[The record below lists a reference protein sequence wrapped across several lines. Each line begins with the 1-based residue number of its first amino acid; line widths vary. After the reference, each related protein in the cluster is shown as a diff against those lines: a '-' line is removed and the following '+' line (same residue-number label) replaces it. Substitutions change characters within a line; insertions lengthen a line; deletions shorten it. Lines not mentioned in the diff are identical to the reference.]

1 MTTAQGLARTLEK
14 STAGLLSL
22 LLAAS
27 PAMAGAP
34 AAAKASVQ
42 APAAV
47 RSISIKGDEVRIGLD
62 GRASYEDFILSQPP
76 RIVLQISNA
85 TYHLSQ
91 KDFPGQGVELKGVRA
106 GQFATAPVPVA
117 RVVLDLTKAI
127 AYHVAMDGD
136 DLLVSLAAKAAGE
149 VKAAAP
155 APAAPAARVPAAT
168 SSAQASPA
176 AVPAAPETE
185 TDQQA
190 PIDILGR
197 LPTDKV
203 TLDFDQ
209 TDVRDI
215 FQLFAAKAGINI
227 IYGPDIQGQLTLH
240 LNKVPFNEAFRTVL
254 DMLNLTTVQVGNNIL
269 RVLTPAALTKVQSE
283 AATTTQIIPLNYAKA
298 SDLASTIQQIITAEK
313 IPGEAISDSK
323 TNSVIVTASP
333 SSLTQI
339 AQMVEQLDVRP
350 KEVLIEAK
358 MVEVSLDN
366 SLDYGIQWNEVSQG
380 ANGGGTDYTGLPF
393 TETAPTGGTS
403 GTNSQLSYSNF
414 LANQPGKTIPS
425 LGSAVT
431 GTGVSLAPTSA
442 FGALT
447 LGRITSHYIL
457 NATLSAA
464 AAANK
469 VKILSDPK
477 IATLNNQPANINV
490 VTNVP
495 YVTTTIVAGNTGTNV
510 PQTVNYA
517 TEGIQLTVTPLINA
531 DGRITLTINPNVSQ
545 PSATASANAATG
557 APALD
562 TRSAQT
568 TVMVKNGDTVVIG
581 GLIQDSV
588 TNDISKIPL
597 LGDIPILG
605 WLFKSTH
612 KVHNRNELLI
622 FVTPTIM
629 TD

>member
-1 MTTAQGLARTLEK
+1 MTTAHGLARTLEK

-27 PAMAGAP
+27 PAMAGAS
-34 AAAKASVQ
+34 AAAKTSASVR
-42 APAAV
+42 PPITV
-47 RSISIKGDEVRIGLD
+47 RSISIKDGAVLIGLS

-85 TYHLSQ
+85 DYHLAQ
-91 KDFPGQGVELKGVRA
+91 KDFPGQGGTLKGVRA
-106 GQFATAPVPVA
+106 GQFSTAPVPVA

-127 AYHVAMDGD
+127 AYHVATDGD
-136 DLLVSLAAKAAGE
+136 DLLVSLAAKAAGA
-149 VKAAAP
+149 VKTAVAAP
-155 APAAPAARVPAAT
+155 VPAAVP
-168 SSAQASPA
+168 AAEASPA
-176 AVPAAPETE
+176 AVPTVPAEAAP
-185 TDQQA
+185 DQRA
-190 PIDILGR
+190 PVDIMSH
-197 LPTDKV
+197 LPTGKV

-209 TDVRDI
+209 TDVGDV

-254 DMLNLTTVQVGNNIL
+254 DMLNLTTIQVGDNVL
-269 RVLTPAALTKVQSE
+269 RVLTPKALATVQTE

-298 SDLASTIQQIITAEK
+298 SDLAATIQQVIAAEK

-393 TETAPTGGTS
+393 TETAPIVGTGGTS
-403 GTNSQLSYSNF
+403 GANSQLSYSNF
-414 LANQPGKTIPS
+414 LANQPGKAIPNLAS
-425 LGSAVT
+425 AITGS
-431 GTGVSLAPTSA
+431 GVSLAPNSA

-490 VTNVP
+490 VTSVP

-510 PQTVNYA
+510 PQTVSYA

-545 PSATASANAATG
+545 PSATASANASTG

-568 TVMVKNGDTVVIG
+568 TVMVKNGDTIVIG

-612 KVHNRNELLI
+612 QVHSRNELLI